1 MDDHVASA
9 FETRNDGG
17 IKRLKL
23 GQLGA
28 RQSEDDGSESLV
40 DEFLAMSTDDFAE
53 EEHRYGR
60 IEPNDFGH
68 GVVPV

>member
-1 MDDHVASA
+1 VDDHVAA
-9 FETRNDGG
+9 TFETRNDGG

-28 RQSEDDGSESLV
+28 RQSEDYGSESLV
-40 DEFLAMSTDDFAE
+40 DESLAMSTDDFAE
-53 EEHRYGR
+53 EEHAYGR
-60 IEPNDFGH
+60 IKLKDFGH